1 MGGRCPEG
9 TLHAPHPADV
19 TGCDRVSSP
28 FRKGQLRFRN
38 KHGKE
43 KERRGGGSLYF
54 HLLAKGRKGFSP
66 QRSSSCTPRGQ
77 SVGGTAGDIHQGHKV
92 LEGGADC
99 DCRKEETAPPHG
111 VPRDQEKETHVCG
124 LPGAW
129 RAQDPKTGGRGGP
142 GLGGLC
148 KMPGAELCRGGSRGG
163 GSEPRQGVRDASG
176 LHPGVPRAPRSRR
189 HTGDEE
195 RPTEKRE
202 WGWTSSSPGPQGAG
216 STRAL
221 SQGPTGHGL
230 FPPAMRGT
238 LSSQAE
244 RRHAVSHARE
254 QSGRRS
260 PPCARFRQF
269 TETRRLVSRL
279 LNPPAS

>member
-1 MGGRCPEG
+1 MGAAPAAPRRSENPTSRAPCLPPCVAVRRASRETGICIRCQAAVSVATVFFRERVLTGRSRPTRGGREMPRG
-9 TLHAPHPADV
+9 HAAAPHPADV

-77 SVGGTAGDIHQGHKV
+77 SVGGTAGDIHQGRKV

-124 LPGAW
+124 LPGPW
-129 RAQDPKTGGRGGP
+129 RAQDPRTGGRGGP

-148 KMPGAELCRGGSRGG
+148 KMPGAELCRGSSRGG
-163 GSEPRQGVRDASG
+163 GSEPRQGG
-176 LHPGVPRAPRSRR
+176 TPP
-189 HTGDEE
+189 
-195 RPTEKRE
+195 
-202 WGWTSSSPGPQGAG
+202 G
-216 STRAL
+216 STWGSPKL
-221 SQGPTGHGL
+221 PVLGDTPE
-230 FPPAMRGT
+230 MRKG
-238 LSSQAE
+238 
-244 RRHAVSHARE
+244 
-254 QSGRRS
+254 
-260 PPCARFRQF
+260 
-269 TETRRLVSRL
+269 
-279 LNPPAS
+279 

>member
-66 QRSSSCTPRGQ
+66 QRSSSCTSRGQ
-77 SVGGTAGDIHQGHKV
+77 SVEGTAGDIHQGRKV

-129 RAQDPKTGGRGGP
+129 RAQDPRTGGRGGP

-148 KMPGAELCRGGSRGG
+148 KMPGAELCRGSSRGG
-163 GSEPRQGVRDASG
+163 GSEPRQGGTPPGSTWGSPKLPVLGDTPEMRKGQQKNASG
-176 LHPGVPRAPRSRR
+176 GGLPPALVLKEPEAHAPCHRAPRA
-189 HTGDEE
+189 TG
-195 RPTEKRE
+195 
-202 WGWTSSSPGPQGAG
+202 S
-216 STRAL
+216 
-221 SQGPTGHGL
+221 
-230 FPPAMRGT
+230 
-238 LSSQAE
+238 
-244 RRHAVSHARE
+244 
-254 QSGRRS
+254 
-260 PPCARFRQF
+260 
-269 TETRRLVSRL
+269 SRL
-279 LNPPAS
+279 RCGALCQARLSADVR